1 MLKKLLIIIKFENTL
16 IGRYINRNLFLVFIA
31 VAFTIGLIVFGNQF
45 VLTIKESV
53 ERGIPARELLPII
66 SFNMI
71 RDVPLIVTLSLF
83 LSIILTISK
92 FYKSSEA
99 VVMNSIGLGS
109 KHFFLL
115 IQPLVLIIF
124 FSLLT
129 LTMYFIPL
137 AKYEKNILEE
147 KTQNSSE
154 FSFITEGEFEE
165 FKDGEIV
172 FFASNPKSTNNQ
184 LDNPSE
190 QDMQEIFIYAFNN
203 GDPQIVLA
211 SEAKK
216 YINPEN
222 KGTYLLLRNGAR
234 YQGITGKKNK
244 NILNFESYNLE
255 IISGEVKDSLNSS
268 TEIEAT
274 KSIDLLAIG
283 SNQAYA
289 ELQWRISQPISIL
302 LLTLIG
308 ILLGKTS
315 PRNNKGLNILVG
327 VGIFILYNQLL
338 LFIKGSIANG
348 LINPFIALIV
358 PHLLIL
364 IFILL
369 IYQLTDI
376 RSYKYLDKIS
386 FFNFKKK
393 NHV

>member
-1 MLKKLLIIIKFENTL
+1 MLKRLLIIIKFENTL

-147 KTQNSSE
+147 KTQNASE
-154 FSFITEGEFEE
+154 FSFITKGEFEE

>member
-1 MLKKLLIIIKFENTL
+1 MLKRLLIIIKFENTL

-244 NILNFESYNLE
+244 IILNFESYNLE

-386 FFNFKKK
+386 SFNFKKK

>member
-1 MLKKLLIIIKFENTL
+1 M
-16 IGRYINRNLFLVFIA
+16 
-31 VAFTIGLIVFGNQF
+31 
-45 VLTIKESV
+45 
-53 ERGIPARELLPII
+53 
-66 SFNMI
+66 
-71 RDVPLIVTLSLF
+71 
-83 LSIILTISK
+83 
-92 FYKSSEA
+92 
-99 VVMNSIGLGS
+99 
-109 KHFFLL
+109 
-115 IQPLVLIIF
+115 
-124 FSLLT
+124 
-129 LTMYFIPL
+129 
-137 AKYEKNILEE
+137 
-147 KTQNSSE
+147 
-154 FSFITEGEFEE
+154 
-165 FKDGEIV
+165 
-172 FFASNPKSTNNQ
+172 
-184 LDNPSE
+184 
-190 QDMQEIFIYAFNN
+190 
-203 GDPQIVLA
+203 
-211 SEAKK
+211 
-216 YINPEN
+216 
-222 KGTYLLLRNGAR
+222 
-234 YQGITGKKNK
+234 QGITGKKNK

-348 LINPFIALIV
+348 LINPFIALVV

-386 FFNFKKK
+386 SFNFKKK

>member
-147 KTQNSSE
+147 KTQNASE
-154 FSFITEGEFEE
+154 FSFITKGEFEE

-376 RSYKYLDKIS
+376 RS
-386 FFNFKKK
+386 
-393 NHV
+393 

>member
-348 LINPFIALIV
+348 LINPLIALIV

>member
-1 MLKKLLIIIKFENTL
+1 MLKRLLIIIKFENTL
-16 IGRYINRNLFLVFIA
+16 IGRYISRNLFLVFIA

-147 KTQNSSE
+147 KTQNASE
-154 FSFITEGEFEE
+154 FSFITKGEFEE

>member
-109 KHFFLL
+109 KHFLLL

-203 GDPQIVLA
+203 GDPQIILA
-211 SEAKK
+211 SDAKK

-244 NILNFESYNLE
+244 IILNFESYNLE
-255 IISGEVKDSLNSS
+255 IISGEVKDSLNSL

-386 FFNFKKK
+386 SFNFKKK

>member
-1 MLKKLLIIIKFENTL
+1 MIKRLLIVLNFENTI
-16 IGRYINRNLFLVFIA
+16 IGRYINRNLFLVFLA

-53 ERGIPARELLPII
+53 ERGIPAGELLPIV
-66 SFNMI
+66 SFNMV
-71 RDVPLIVTLSLF
+71 RDIPLIVALSLF
-83 LSIILTISK
+83 LSIIITISQL
-92 FYKSSEA
+92 YKSSEA

-124 FSLLT
+124 LSILA
-129 LTMYFIPL
+129 LTMYLIPL
-137 AKYEKNILEE
+137 AKYEKNTLEE
-147 KTQNSSE
+147 ETQNASE

-172 FFASNPKSTNNQ
+172 FFASNSKLVNDIS
-184 LDNPSE
+184 DDVSE
-190 QDMQEIFIYAFNN
+190 QNMEEIFIYSYNK
-203 GDPQIVLA
+203 GQPIIVLA

-216 YINPEN
+216 YVNSEN
-222 KGTYLLLRNGAR
+222 KGTYLLLKIGSR
-234 YQGITGKKNK
+234 YQGIPGNKNK
-244 NILNFESYNLE
+244 SILNFESYNLE
-255 IISGEVKDSLNSS
+255 IISGEIKDSINSI

-274 KSIDLLAIG
+274 KSMDLIAIG

-308 ILLGKTS
+308 VLLGKTS
-315 PRNNKGLNILVG
+315 PRSSKGLNILIGIG
-327 VGIFILYNQLL
+327 VFILYNNVLL
-338 LFIKGSIANG
+338 VIKESIENGQINAFLG
-348 LINPFIALIV
+348 LIA

-364 IFILL
+364 IFI
-369 IYQLTDI
+369 IFFYQLSDI
-376 RSYKYLDKIS
+376 GSSKYLDKIS

>member
-1 MLKKLLIIIKFENTL
+1 MIKRLLIVLHFENTL

-109 KHFFLL
+109 KHFLLL

-203 GDPQIVLA
+203 GDPQIILA
-211 SEAKK
+211 SDAKK

-255 IISGEVKDSLNSS
+255 IISGEVKDSLNFL

-386 FFNFKKK
+386 SFNFKKK

>member
-244 NILNFESYNLE
+244 IILNFESYNLE

-348 LINPFIALIV
+348 LINPLIALIV

>member
-109 KHFFLL
+109 KHFLLL

-203 GDPQIVLA
+203 GDPQIILA
-211 SEAKK
+211 SDAKK

-244 NILNFESYNLE
+244 IILNFESYNLE

-386 FFNFKKK
+386 SFNFKKK

>member
-1 MLKKLLIIIKFENTL
+1 MLKRLLIIIKFENTL